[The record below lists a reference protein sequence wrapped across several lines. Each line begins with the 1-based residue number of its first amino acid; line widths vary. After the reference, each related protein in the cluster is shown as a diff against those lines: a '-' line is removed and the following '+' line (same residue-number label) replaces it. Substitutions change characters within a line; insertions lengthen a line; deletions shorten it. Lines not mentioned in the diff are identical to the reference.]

1 MPGSPGTSQPFGA
14 VGNWVD
20 CTPGTRVSILSS
32 VSYQGMLASHRRPTF
47 KVRLGFTR
55 NESCAY
61 AAPYFVRES
70 RNWILLCTY
79 ELGAPSRKSAK
90 SLPVSEPLKP
100 NTPLTAFERFLSFT

>member
-14 VGNWVD
+14 VGNCVD

-32 VSYQGMLASHRRPTF
+32 VSYHGMLASHRSPRF
-47 KVRLGFTR
+47 KVRFGLTR
-55 NESCAY
+55 KESCTY
-61 AAPYFVRES
+61 AAPYLVRES
-70 RNWILLCTY
+70 RNWMLLCTY

-100 NTPLTAFERFLSFT
+100 NTPLTALERLRSF